1 MKTRKMLCA
10 LLLSLAPAW
19 ALAAA
24 DVNRATQAE
33 LESVKGIG
41 PAMSTRLLDERK
53 KAPFKNWDDLIGRV
67 KGLGPGN
74 AARLSEA
81 GLTVDGSSYAGAA
94 AQPVRPAASRAAR
107 PARPASQ

>member
-1 MKTRKMLCA
+1 MKTRKLLCA

-24 DVNRATQAE
+24 DVNRASQAE
-33 LESVKGIG
+33 LESIKGIG
-41 PAMSTRLLDERK
+41 PAMSARLLDERK
-53 KAPFKNWDDLIGRV
+53 KAPFKDWSDLIGRV

-81 GLTVDGSSYAGAA
+81 GLTVNGSRFSGAA
-94 AQPVRPAASRAAR
+94 PATVKPAESKTTGPAARAA
-107 PARPASQ
+107 Q